1 MHIGRKAAKV
11 SRLGADPTW
20 KSMWRLIRTW
30 VCHNH
35 KVYYGVSI
43 TWAFLVYQFWWNTT
57 VGYYRQRNHHRS
69 IEFAIQAE
77 EEWELN
83 KPKEEEYDEDASQFD
98 QYGYEADSFMEQ
110 DGEGEETDEAEHQ
123 QQSQYDEDD
132 ADGNQDGQSNRYKEQ
147 RDYSEQQKRID
158 IFDGLEE
165 IQEVRRES
173 EIKNNS
179 MVMKDE

>member
-69 IEFAIQAE
+69 IQFAIKAE
-77 EEWELN
+77 QEWELI
-83 KPKEEEYDEDASQFD
+83 KPKEEEYDEEE
-98 QYGYEADSFMEQ
+98 YG
-110 DGEGEETDEAEHQ
+110 DEAGEAPAAEEAGGD
-123 QQSQYDEDD
+123 DE
-132 ADGNQDGQSNRYKEQ
+132 
-147 RDYSEQQKRID
+147 
-158 IFDGLEE
+158 EE
-165 IQEVRRES
+165 E
-173 EIKNNS
+173 
-179 MVMKDE
+179 